1 MFFFFFLFILLDISL
16 KGDIYIMYSSKDF
29 LIKFKDI
36 IDRYKDVCPDN
47 YDNFIDKVNSSGNI
61 NFDCIND
68 LELFGRFMTLNSD
81 VFIYVLDSLN
91 LSDNYC
97 ADWFYLNM
105 LIIENKDLY
114 NNVEQL
120 SNYQDALNKILEKG
134 MNITILTRIME
145 EEDKELDDLINIS
158 NMTSN
163 DINEVFNM
171 KYKSNDS
178 KTQKNVEQNII
189 DEVNN
194 DFVEEEK
201 EDSDFNIDS
210 MDLGISLIQ
219 NNSNNEVLKALD
231 QMSHMILVIRDKTTS
246 AFTELSNSKNT
257 ISTLNEELLQ
267 TKNKL
272 HDREKENASLTKE
285 LEVLRKNQE
294 SINNLLNSKE

>member
-1 MFFFFFLFILLDISL
+1 
-16 KGDIYIMYSSKDF
+16 MYSSKDF

-68 LELFGRFMTLNSD
+68 PELFGRFMTLNSD